1 MFHHRLST
9 LIGDPDY
16 IKPGIPIMQP
26 VPAEKKERRLDHSLL
41 LAPADRL
48 ERRAEAFIRAGL
60 YFNENDDAAIQN
72 NQIQLPDGTAVIPLD
87 KAVAL
92 FPEIGLGNALPFLPQ
107 NLLSCLHAYPIHS
120 RTGLKLLRWI
130 GDGP

>member
-1 MFHHRLST
+1 MFHCRLPAHKS
-9 LIGDPDY
+9 DPDDV
-16 IKPGIPIMQP
+16 KPRLPMVQ
-26 VPAEKKERRLDHSLL
+26 AMLAEEKKRRLDHSLL

-48 ERRAEAFIRAGL
+48 EGRAEAFIRAGL
-60 YFNENDDAAIQN
+60 YLDENDNAAIQN

-87 KAVAL
+87 QAVAL

>member
-9 LIGDPDY
+9 LIGDPDH

-26 VPAEKKERRLDHSLL
+26 VPAEKKERRLDHLLL

-48 ERRAEAFIRAGL
+48 EGRAEAFIRAGL
-60 YFNENDDAAIQN
+60 YFNENDNAVIQN
-72 NQIQLPDGTAVIPLD
+72 NQIQLPDGTAVIPLND
-87 KAVAL
+87 SVAFL
-92 FPEIGLGNALPFLPQ
+92 SKIALGNALPFLPQ
-107 NLLSCLHAYPIHS
+107 DLFSCLHAYPIHS